1 MKRLGM
7 ILAALAAF
15 ISGTCTAFA
24 DISDPGIG
32 GNVGTFVPVIIGAVV
47 LVVLLLFIKARK

>member
-1 MKRLGM
+1 M

-24 DISDPGIG
+24 DIVGPDEG
-32 GNVGTFVPVIIGAVV
+32 GSYGTFVPVIIGAVV